1 MSQRLAI
8 EGGEPAVTNPL
19 PPMYPGGMRIGAEE
33 EQLVLEVL
41 RSKRLFRYYGPF
53 PGPSK
58 AEAFERAFAA
68 HMGAAHALAV
78 TSGSAALMCAMAALG
93 VGPGD
98 EVIVPAYTWI
108 ATASAAVALG
118 AIPVIA
124 EVDESLTL
132 DPADVEARITPH
144 TRAIAAV
151 HMRGAPCRM
160 DALADIARRRGVALI
175 EDVAQAA
182 GASFQGKRLGTFGDA
197 SAFSLQFNKIMTS
210 GEGGVMMT
218 GSRAIYTRAVMYHDV
233 IGGQRN
239 NVPADEI
246 LPGVNFRMSELQAAV
261 ALAQLGKLDGVLADM
276 RRNRASIVAGIGDA
290 ARSAGVEFRRLH
302 DPEGDAAL
310 ALVLLLPSAERAR
323 WAVDALRAEGLG
335 AMLLYRPDV
344 VDYHVYCHW
353 APIMNK
359 RTWSEQGGPWRWAAR
374 DIAYTY
380 DMCPRSLDVL
390 GRALHIDVSPDLS
403 ATQTAQVTEALNKVL
418 RAL

>member
-8 EGGEPAVTNPL
+8 EGGEPAVKEPL

-53 PGPSK
+53 SGPSK

-160 DALADIARRRGVALI
+160 DALTDIARRRGVALI

-197 SAFSLQFNKIMTS
+197 GAFSLQFNKIMTS
-210 GEGGVMMT
+210 GEGGVMIT
-218 GSRAIYTRAVMYHDV
+218 DSRAIYTRAVMYHDV
-233 IGGQRN
+233 VGGQRN

-276 RRNRASIVAGIGDA
+276 RRNRDSIVAGIGDA
-290 ARSAGVEFRRLH
+290 ARSAGAAFRRLN
-302 DPEGDAAL
+302 DPAGDAAL
-310 ALVLLLPSAERAR
+310 ALVLLLPSVERAR
-323 WAVDALRAEGLG
+323 WAVDALHAEGLG
-335 AMLLYRPDV
+335 AMLLYRPDA

-353 APIMNK
+353 EPIMNK
-359 RTWSEQGGPWRWAAR
+359 KTWSEQGGPWRWAAR
-374 DIAYTY
+374 DIEYTH
-380 DMCPRSLDVL
+380 DMCPRSLDLL

-403 ATQTAQVTEALNKVL
+403 ETQAAQVTEALNKVL